1 MNFRPHRI
9 LGFIGLCG
17 VIAAANPMD
26 TMDAMAAPQVL
37 NGPGMEQTST
47 MTVISDSVFVKTSAG
62 GDEVLTEAIQGASFH
77 VVDEAENGWI
87 QVAVGSEL
95 GYLPVTE
102 DIKISENEEAAQAVK
117 EEVLAQAAAEQAQAD
132 RRQNLV
138 NYALQFVGGPYRY
151 GGNDPHT
158 GVDCSGFTRYV
169 MQHGAGVS
177 IARSSTAQ
185 SNQGRVVSAEEMRPG
200 DLIFYGSGRSI
211 NHVGLYIGDGQ
222 IVHASTY
229 ETGIK
234 TSPWNYR
241 APVKI
246 VNVLG
251 D

>member
-1 MNFRPHRI
+1 MNLKPLHIVGMFV
-9 LGFIGLCG
+9 FCG
-17 VIAAANPMD
+17 AIAAANPLE
-26 TMDAMAAPQVL
+26 TMDAMAAVQTL
-37 NGPGMEQTST
+37 NGPGMAETSM
-47 MTVISDSVFVKTSAG
+47 MTVISDSVFVKIELAG
-62 GDEVLTEAIQGASFH
+62 EEVLTEAIQGASFY
-77 VVDEAENGWI
+77 VTDTMDSGWI
-87 QVAVGSEL
+87 QVAVGNEI

-102 DIKISENEEAAQAVK
+102 DIKISENAEEAQEVK
-117 EEVLAQAAAEQAQAD
+117 AAVLAEAAAEQAEAD

-151 GGNDPHT
+151 GGSDPHT

-169 MQHGAGVS
+169 MQHGAGVT

-185 SNQGRVVSAEEMRPG
+185 SQQGRAISAEEMRPG
-200 DLIFYGSGRSI
+200 DLIFYGSGKSI
-211 NHVGLYIGDGQ
+211 NHVGMYIGNGQ

>member
-1 MNFRPHRI
+1 M
-9 LGFIGLCG
+9 
-17 VIAAANPMD
+17 
-26 TMDAMAAPQVL
+26 L
-37 NGPGMEQTST
+37 NGPGMEQTSM

-151 GGNDPHT
+151 GGQMIP
-158 GVDCSGFTRYV
+158 
-169 MQHGAGVS
+169 ALEW
-177 IARSSTAQ
+177 IA
-185 SNQGRVVSAEEMRPG
+185 P
-200 DLIFYGSGRSI
+200 
-211 NHVGLYIGDGQ
+211 
-222 IVHASTY
+222 AS
-229 ETGIK
+229 
-234 TSPWNYR
+234 P
-241 APVKI
+241 AM
-246 VNVLG
+246 
-251 D
+251 

>member
-1 MNFRPHRI
+1 M
-9 LGFIGLCG
+9 
-17 VIAAANPMD
+17 
-26 TMDAMAAPQVL
+26 
-37 NGPGMEQTST
+37 
-47 MTVISDSVFVKTSAG
+47 
-62 GDEVLTEAIQGASFH
+62 
-77 VVDEAENGWI
+77 
-87 QVAVGSEL
+87 
-95 GYLPVTE
+95 
-102 DIKISENEEAAQAVK
+102 K

-151 GGNDPHT
+151 GGNDPRT

-185 SNQGRVVSAEEMRPG
+185 SNQGRAVSAEEMRPG

>member
-1 MNFRPHRI
+1 MNFKPLHI
-9 LGFIGLCG
+9 FGLVGFCG
-17 VIAAANPMD
+17 AIAAANPME
-26 TMDAMAAPQVL
+26 TMNAMAAPQVL
-37 NGPGMEQTST
+37 NGPGMEQTSM
-47 MTVISDSVFVKTSAG
+47 MTVISDSVFVKTALEG
-62 GDEVLTEAIQGASFH
+62 EEVLTEAIQGASFH
-77 VVDEAENGWI
+77 VVDTTDNGWI
-87 QVAVGSEL
+87 EVAVGNEI

-102 DIKISENEEAAQAVK
+102 DIVISENEEEAMEVK
-117 EEVLAQAAAEQAQAD
+117 EEVLAQAAEEQAKED

-138 NYALQFVGGPYRY
+138 NYALQFVGGPYKY
-151 GGNDPHT
+151 GGSDPHT

-169 MQHGAGVS
+169 LQHGAGVS

-185 SNQGRVVSAEEMRPG
+185 SRQGREISAAEMRPG
-200 DLIFYGSGRSI
+200 DLIFYGSGKSI

-246 VNVLG
+246 VNVMG

>member
-1 MNFRPHRI
+1 MSLKPLHIVGMFA
-9 LGFIGLCG
+9 FCG
-17 VIAAANPMD
+17 AIAAANPLAP
-26 TMDAMAAPQVL
+26 MDAMAAVQTL
-37 NGPGMEQTST
+37 NGPGMAETSM
-47 MTVISDSVFVKTSAG
+47 MTVISDSVFVKTELAG
-62 GDEVLTEAIQGASFH
+62 EEVLTEAIQGASFY
-77 VVDEAENGWI
+77 VTDTMDSGWI
-87 QVAVGSEL
+87 QVAVGNEI

-102 DIKISENEEAAQAVK
+102 DIKISENAEAAQEVK
-117 EEVLAQAAAEQAQAD
+117 AAVLAEAAEEQAQAD

-151 GGNDPHT
+151 GGSDPRT

-169 MQHGAGVS
+169 MQYGAGVT
-177 IARSSTAQ
+177 IARSSTSQAQ
-185 SNQGRVVSAEEMRPG
+185 QGRAISAEEMRPG
-200 DLIFYGSGRSI
+200 DLIFYGSGKSI
-211 NHVGLYIGDGQ
+211 NHVGMYIGNGQ